1 MFVTDSEF
9 CGQVNPTWD
18 STVQK
23 SFAFKSDWF
32 ASRSPLK
39 TERKEKMIVA
49 GTFKLRNGTM
59 AIFAEKNNHRSVILI
74 PVGASVAVV
83 GGDVERDSFINIR
96 YDDKLLLIRP
106 EDLRYGIG
114 LGSDPSTS

>member
-1 MFVTDSEF
+1 
-9 CGQVNPTWD
+9 
-18 STVQK
+18 
-23 SFAFKSDWF
+23 
-32 ASRSPLK
+32 
-39 TERKEKMIVA
+39 MIVA
-49 GTFKLRNGTM
+49 GTFKLRNGAI
-59 AIFAEKNNHRSVILI
+59 AIFPERNNHRSVILI

-114 LGSDPSTS
+114 LGSDPSTA

>member
-1 MFVTDSEF
+1 
-9 CGQVNPTWD
+9 
-18 STVQK
+18 
-23 SFAFKSDWF
+23 
-32 ASRSPLK
+32 
-39 TERKEKMIVA
+39 MIVA
-49 GTFKLRNGTM
+49 GTFKLRNGTI
-59 AIFAEKNNHRSVILI
+59 AIFLERNNHRSVILI